1 MREGEKLKQYWKL
14 NEEYGVPAS
23 MEERDKLFL
32 PAQKA
37 RAEQIMQALAGL
49 HVCTALALLKK
60 CEQAVLQSTVD
71 GD

>member
-1 MREGEKLKQYWKL
+1 MKQYWKL
-14 NEEYGVPAS
+14 DEEYGVPSS
-23 MEERDKLFL
+23 MEECDELFL

-37 RAEQIMQALAGL
+37 RAEQIMQALTGL